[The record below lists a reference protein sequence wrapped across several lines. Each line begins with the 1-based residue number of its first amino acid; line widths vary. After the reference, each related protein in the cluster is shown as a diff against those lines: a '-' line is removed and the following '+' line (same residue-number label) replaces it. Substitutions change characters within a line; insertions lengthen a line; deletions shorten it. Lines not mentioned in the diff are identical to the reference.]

1 MLVPAAPKDP
11 APSTGLSFL
20 AFEPSIH
27 AAIGDCSCGI
37 GAEQRQG
44 LGKNPVLRMD
54 VITNSVLING
64 RLYFGIDWLSRHCT
78 LPASGVGGRF
88 KQVPDVGARG
98 PRCGRDSAVPG
109 KVTMLQEPKRD
120 LRTSQ
125 GSNDPSPHVGDYRDP
140 SSQSQKLQAIER
152 RCRPFVE
159 LRSTFLQC
167 GAGTSATGRTDSPVK
182 GL

>member
-20 AFEPSIH
+20 AFEPGIH
-27 AAIGDCSCGI
+27 AAIGDRGCGI

-44 LGKNPVLRMD
+44 LGKNPVLRM
-54 VITNSVLING
+54 VIRPNSILID
-64 RLYFGIDWLSRHCT
+64 RSLYSGIDWLSRHCT

-109 KVTMLQEPKRD
+109 KVTMLKKLKRD

-125 GSNDPSPHVGDYRDP
+125 GNNDPSWHVFEHRDHR
-140 SSQSQKLQAIER
+140 SQLQKLRATKR
-152 RCRPFVE
+152 GCRPFVE

-167 GAGTSATGRTDSPVK
+167 VAGTSATGRTDSPVK